1 MRRPRKMP
9 RFSTGKLSAAAQT
22 ARSCESDRASGEGE
36 ATGEAE
42 RDGRAAETATGDS
55 KGVAGA
61 RIACRQTRTSGR
73 LCGSRG
79 NLLPFLLPNYP

>member
-61 RIACRQTRTSGR
+61 RTRTSGR